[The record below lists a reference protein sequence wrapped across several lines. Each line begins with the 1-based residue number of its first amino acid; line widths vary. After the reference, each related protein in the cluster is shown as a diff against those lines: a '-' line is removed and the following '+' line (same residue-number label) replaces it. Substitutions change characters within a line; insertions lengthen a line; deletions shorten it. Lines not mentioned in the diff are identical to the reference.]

1 VQFNASYKQFSLNL
15 QFVGV
20 FGYKVYNDVKKVLDS
35 YQRTNFR
42 SDVSPWTESN
52 TGTSDPRLG
61 LDTDQ
66 GIIDNNRGDSDRW
79 LDNGSYVR
87 LRNVELGYKL
97 SADNLSKLK
106 LQSARFFIS
115 GQNLLTFTSYDGLD
129 PDVVGVGIFERGLDS
144 GNWPASRVYSVGLQ
158 VEF

>member
-1 VQFNASYKQFSLNL
+1 
-15 QFVGV
+15 
-20 FGYKVYNDVKKVLDS
+20 
-35 YQRTNFR
+35 
-42 SDVSPWTESN
+42 
-52 TGTSDPRLG
+52 
-61 LDTDQ
+61 
-66 GIIDNNRGDSDRW
+66 
-79 LDNGSYVR
+79 

>member
-1 VQFNASYKQFSLNL
+1 MQFNVSYRQFSLNL

-20 FGYKVYNDVKKVLDS
+20 FGYKVYNDVGRILDS

-42 SDVSPWTESN
+42 RDVSPWTESN

-61 LDTDQ
+61 LDSDQ

-87 LRNVELGYKL
+87 LRNIELGYKL
-97 SADNLSKLK
+97 SPDLSMKWK

-115 GQNLLTFTSYDGLD
+115 AQNLLTFTNYDGLD
-129 PDVVGVGIFERGLDS
+129 PDVVGNGILQRGMDS
-144 GNWPASRVYSVGLQ
+144 GNWPSSRVYSLGVQ